1 MRKEI
6 YTTLLKSKSDF
17 DEIISSYVDILPIS
31 ILDGS
36 KHLIEVEIPKF
47 VNHFLETLNAC
58 ESDTKFGKI
67 NTVEDA
73 ITVFENPVLDDI
85 ILAAINSEAVSSD
98 AIKGFSTV
106 KDNLEASKLVLQT
119 NGALL
124 TMQLMGGKVAKGELE
139 R

>member
-17 DEIISSYVDILPIS
+17 EEIISNYVYILPIS

-47 VNHFLETLNAC
+47 VNHFLETLNAS

-67 NTVEDA
+67 STVEDA
-73 ITVFENPVLDDI
+73 ITVFENPVLDAI
-85 ILAAINSEAVSSD
+85 ILAAINSEAVISD

-119 NGALL
+119 NGSLL
-124 TMQLMGGKVAKGELE
+124 AMQLMGGKVAKGELE

>member
-17 DEIISSYVDILPIS
+17 EEIISRYVDALPIS

-36 KHLIEVEIPKF
+36 KNLIEVEIPKF
-47 VNHFLETLNAC
+47 VNHFLETLNAV
-58 ESDTKFGKI
+58 ESDTKFEKI
-67 NTVEDA
+67 NTVEEA
-73 ITVFENPVLDDI
+73 ITVFENPVLDAI

-106 KDNLEASKLVLQT
+106 KDNLEAS
-119 NGALL
+119 NISSSNEWSASDHAIDGRE
-124 TMQLMGGKVAKGELE
+124 GS
-139 R
+139 

>member
-6 YTTLLKSKSDF
+6 YITLLKSKSDF
-17 DEIISSYVDILPIS
+17 DEIISSYVDVLPQS

-36 KHLIEVEIPKF
+36 KNLFEVEIPKF
-47 VNHFLETLNAC
+47 VNDFLETLNAV
-58 ESDTKFGKI
+58 ESSTKFDQI
-67 NTVEDA
+67 STVEDA
-73 ITVFENPVLDDI
+73 ITVFENPVLDAI

-106 KDNLEASKLVLQT
+106 KDNLEASKLILQT
-119 NGALL
+119 HGALL
-124 TMQLMGGKVAKGELE
+124 TMQLMGGKLANGELE

>member
-6 YTTLLKSKSDF
+6 YTTLLKSKFDF
-17 DEIISSYVDILPIS
+17 DEIISSYVEVLPIY

-36 KHLIEVEIPKF
+36 KNLIEVEIPKF
-47 VNHFLETLNAC
+47 VNHFLETLNAV
-58 ESDTKFGKI
+58 ESDTKFEKI
-67 NTVEDA
+67 NTVEEA
-73 ITVFENPVLDDI
+73 ITVFENPVLDAI